1 MVDMKYDITIG
12 KFKLNSLISC
22 EVRKSAGTLADT
34 ATIVIPGMAY
44 NATLEIESKVK
55 RGDDVVIKLG
65 YNDKLKTELVGKV
78 KSISPNDIIT
88 IEVEDN
94 MFDFRKD
101 VANKQYVDVTVNEVI
116 ADLVKQIGGYK
127 LVVGDGVADVRYDK
141 FTVQDATAYDVFDKV
156 RQETSLHIFIKD
168 KELHVHL
175 KSTYKSGD
183 VTFDFSTNVEDSS
196 LTYVTEFD
204 KKVEIEVVGINR
216 KNEKTKV
223 TVGESGG
230 DKMTVHRYNVS
241 DEAALKAI
249 GLEEIKKYRFTGY
262 EGDITTW
269 LLPYCT
275 YGYSAKIVDV
285 DYPLRD
291 GTYYV
296 EATVTTFDEGG
307 GKRKVTL
314 GLKLK

>member
-12 KFKLNSLISC
+12 KYKVNSLISV
-22 EVRKSAGTLADT
+22 EVRKSAGTMADT
-34 ATIVIPGMAY
+34 ATIVLPGMAY
-44 NATLEIESKVK
+44 NASLSIEDKVK
-55 RGDDVVIKLG
+55 RGDVVVIKLG
-65 YNDKLKTELVGKV
+65 YNDKLIQELVGKV
-78 KSISPNDIIT
+78 KSISPNDLIT

-101 VANKQYVDVTVNEVI
+101 VENKQYSDVTVGDVI
-116 ADLVKQIGGYK
+116 ADLNAQIGGYT
-127 LVVGDGVADVRYDK
+127 LVVGDGVNDVKYDK
-141 FTVQDATAYDVFDKV
+141 FTVQDATAYDVFDKI

-183 VTFDFSTNVEDSS
+183 VNFDFETNVEESN

-204 KKVEIEVVGINR
+204 KKVEVEMVGITR
-216 KNEKTKV
+216 SNEKVKV
-223 TVGESGG
+223 TVGEKGG
-230 DKMTVHRYNVS
+230 DKITVHRYNVT

-249 GLEEIKKYRFTGY
+249 GLEEMKKYRFTGY
-262 EGDITTW
+262 EGTITTW

-275 YGYSAKIVDV
+275 YGYSAKIKDP

-296 EATVTTFDEGG
+296 EAVVTSFSEAG
-307 GKRKVTL
+307 GKRTVTL